1 MKALAV
7 FSILL
12 FALTMACGDGNSA
25 GNPGDAVT
33 EMFDAL
39 KAGDGERAVAY
50 MSESA
55 LSEMDSQLEMI
66 KMAPAQSAQ
75 QLSAMGID
83 IDAADIPDMTTKD
96 FMVALIS
103 SPVITSLM
111 ESSEVSIG
119 EVTIDG
125 NTARVE
131 VTTIVMGESETNTID
146 VVKEDGQ
153 WKVTEFGMNM

>member
-1 MKALAV
+1 MKTLAV
-7 FSILL
+7 FPILL
-12 FALTMACGDGNSA
+12 FTLTMACGGGST

-55 LSEMDSQLEMI
+55 LTEMDSQLEMI
-66 KMAPAQSAQ
+66 KMAPVQSAE
-75 QLSAMGID
+75 QLSAMGIE
-83 IDAADIPDMTTKD
+83 IDAADIPAMTTKD

-103 SPVITSLM
+103 SPMITSTM
-111 ESSEVSIG
+111 ESTEVSIG
-119 EVTIDG
+119 EVTING
-125 NTARVE
+125 NAALVE
-131 VTTIVMGESETNTID
+131 VTTTVSGESETHTID

-153 WKVTEFGMNM
+153 WKVTEFAMNM

>member
-1 MKALAV
+1 MKTLAV

-12 FALTMACGDGNSA
+12 FALTMACGGGNA
-25 GNPGDAVT
+25 GSPGDAVT

-39 KAGDGERAVAY
+39 KAGNGERAVAY

-66 KMAPAQSAQ
+66 KMAPEQSAQ
-75 QLSAMGID
+75 QLSVMGIE

-103 SPVITSLM
+103 SPVITSIM
-111 ESSEVSIG
+111 ESTEVSIG

-125 NTARVE
+125 NSARVE
-131 VTTIVMGESETNTID
+131 VKTVVLGGEPETNTID
-146 VVKEDGQ
+146 VVKEDGK
-153 WKVTEFGMNM
+153 WKIKG